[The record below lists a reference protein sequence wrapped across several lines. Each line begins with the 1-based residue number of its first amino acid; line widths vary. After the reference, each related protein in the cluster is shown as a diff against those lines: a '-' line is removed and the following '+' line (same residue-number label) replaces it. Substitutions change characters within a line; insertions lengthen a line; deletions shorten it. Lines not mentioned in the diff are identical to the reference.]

1 MTGELAKM
9 YALQEFE
16 NAKKLRQQTQKV
28 VTNYKLLKWFVLF
41 LVYAP
46 E

>member
-16 NAKKLRQQTQKV
+16 NETKLRQQTQKEV
-28 VTNYKLLKWFVLF
+28 LNYIFQR
-41 LVYAP
+41 
-46 E
+46 